1 MRRLPDPELIG
12 VRFDGMGR
20 AAGQADAA
28 PVLREH
34 GFARVFGCAEEDT
47 DVVAPAP
54 VPRRRDGVGY
64 LNEDA
69 LLAMLAALYE
79 RTAAALQAGRFPV
92 VYGAD
97 CAVLLAT
104 VPALK
109 GMDGHAGLLH
119 LDAHEDA
126 TPMARTDDGE
136 AANMEIGLLTGLDG
150 ERPAAEMPVPLPA
163 LSPDAVAM
171 LGVRDATWRLAL
183 DVPSVE
189 GRLFMRTAEQV
200 SDAPRDSV
208 HDAHASAGGDAGLV
222 ASCRS
227 RRALVAGVPRVRRA
241 RRAPVAGRAELG
253 DAHDHRRRGPSR
265 LGMPRLESGDLQPRP
280 RPGPVGSREDR
291 RLRPQGQRRRPDSG
305 LRPARADAH
314 RLTFAPHD
322 DSDLPSGRR
331 ARGGSERL
339 AQDGGHA
346 VDARRGEPGELGRSV
361 R

>member
-109 GMDGHAGLLH
+109 GMGGHAGLLH

-208 HDAHASAGGDAGLV
+208 HDALTHLQAVTPAWWLHVDLDVLSWQEF
-222 ASCRS
+222 
-227 RRALVAGVPRVRRA
+227 RACGA
-241 RRAPVAGRAELG
+241 
-253 DAHDHRRRGPSR
+253 
-265 LGMPRLESGDLQPRP
+265 
-280 RPGPVGSREDR
+280 
-291 RLRPQGQRRRPDSG
+291 
-305 LRPARADAH
+305 
-314 RLTFAPHD
+314 
-322 DSDLPSGRR
+322 
-331 ARGGSERL
+331 
-339 AQDGGHA
+339 
-346 VDARRGEPGELGRSV
+346 PGELQLPGGLSWATLTTIVGAALRASGCRGWSLAIYNPDLDPDRSEAEKIV
-361 R
+361 AFARKVSEGVLTPA